1 MRRKADFRL
10 YQKPKSTTFTKE
22 GLDQMKDTYQK
33 LKDERPDAVMH
44 LKKAREMGDL
54 SENGYYKASR
64 QRLSYIDSQLL
75 RLGTLIKHAVVSEVT
90 QTDTVQV
97 GSKVT
102 LVTDGKKVV
111 YTIVGR
117 MEANPTEGKISEVS
131 PLGRAVLGK
140 KIGDT
145 ISIETPSATV
155 TYTLTHIS

>member
-22 GLDQMKDTYQK
+22 GLDQIKNTYQT
-33 LKDERPDAVMH
+33 LKDERPEAVMH

-64 QRLSYIDSQLL
+64 QRLSYIDSQLV
-75 RLGTLIKHAVVSEVT
+75 RLGYLIKHAVVSEVT
-90 QTDTVQV
+90 QTDSVQI

-102 LVTDGKKVV
+102 LTTEGKDVT

-117 MEANPTEGKISEVS
+117 VEANPLEGKISEVS
-131 PLGRAVLGK
+131 PFGKAVLGK
-140 KIGDT
+140 KIGDNV
-145 ISIETPSATV
+145 IVQTPSATV
-155 TYTLTHIS
+155 TYKLTHIS